1 MSQGLYLSEP
11 NNLFTLQNNVTNQMN
26 VFEETK
32 NRYLRCNDP
41 NTSSQVNPAC
51 SNKDV
56 FSEVTIAYDNLKT
69 SIDSL
74 DGAMNAN
81 GQQNTDAISETGFND
96 NITQINTKY
105 TNLKNL
111 RKKLDNQLVE
121 LQNHLS
127 PQNEPD
133 LQLRSTQFIYLLS
146 VIAIFC
152 LIYYIITL

>member
-105 TNLKNL
+105 TNLKDL

>member
-105 TNLKNL
+105 TNLKDI
-111 RKKLDNQLVE
+111 REKLDKQLVE
-121 LQNHLS
+121 LQNHMS

-146 VIAIFC
+146 VIAVFC

>member
-1 MSQGLYLSEP
+1 
-11 NNLFTLQNNVTNQMN
+11 
-26 VFEETK
+26 
-32 NRYLRCNDP
+32 
-41 NTSSQVNPAC
+41 
-51 SNKDV
+51 
-56 FSEVTIAYDNLKT
+56 LKT

-105 TNLKNL
+105 TNLKDI
-111 RKKLDNQLVE
+111 REKLDKQLVE
-121 LQNHLS
+121 LQNHMS

-146 VIAIFC
+146 VIAVFC